1 MTIRVKARWFNKQKA
16 RKPEELASTLAFI
29 VWRVSQNMI
38 KSSRNAG
45 FDIDVGPSYFKF
57 FDELLV
63 FFATATDRLV
73 FEYLLSDERTR
84 FTTTLVVRLAENV
97 NESKL
102 EWLGSPP
109 DGQQSWSNQFIDLYN
124 QLGEHYSEFPNGV
137 RELEFSMTRYFGS
150 RLESVLPLKDQRWIK
165 DQVIAY
171 EVPTAIALLKK
182 GIFGMFPRTESIA
195 NQE

>member
-1 MTIRVKARWFNKQKA
+1 
-16 RKPEELASTLAFI
+16 
-29 VWRVSQNMI
+29 MI

-124 QLGEHYSEFPNGV
+124 QLGEHYSEFPKGV
-137 RELEFSMTRYFGS
+137 QALEFSMTRYFGS